1 MGSRDHSYECETCH
15 EYRSGFDDLEC
26 RCDRVGLVLWA
37 DWPGTLAANLAVG
50 GALCAVWQRAFND
63 GWECADFR
71 RAVDWA
77 PGCGRAWGGGQ

>member
-1 MGSRDHSYECETCH
+1 MLMREALQRGID
-15 EYRSGFDDLEC
+15 
-26 RCDRVGLVLWA
+26 A
-37 DWPGTLAANLAVG
+37 MDWRRTLAANLAVA

-77 PGCGRAWGGGQ
+77 PGCGRAWGGGA